1 MEEEK
6 KDSAE
11 YDDVVVMMVHIYF
24 ILFIYYGFIVELEM
38 AGSETCMLGHGS
50 SLDVTGSWPEIGVSG
65 NYNRCQIQN
74 FFDTIH
80 TVLRP
85 HDLSYPSEST

>member
-1 MEEEK
+1 
-6 KDSAE
+6 
-11 YDDVVVMMVHIYF
+11 
-24 ILFIYYGFIVELEM
+24 M
-38 AGSETCMLGHGS
+38 AGSETCMLGYGS

-65 NYNRCQIQN
+65 NYNQCQIQN

-85 HDLSYPSEST
+85 HDLSYPSESTCECTRFLLLFYYSYYYYYDYKSRPTYQVEKN